1 MKTFLITLLLLV
13 IVNAHASGT
22 VVFTAAQRQALQIKT
37 AAIIPTTRNLGGL
50 LPAKIAVPN
59 AQLQVVTAPQQGL
72 VEVLLLA
79 EGESITAGQPLVRI
93 QSPRLLELQ
102 SDYLAVHT
110 RYRLAASNY
119 QRDRKLNKEGIIA
132 ERRLLESKA
141 DYQELATSLA
151 RLRRILELAG
161 MDEDTLATLESSRDL
176 NSTLVI
182 LAPFDGVILEQLVEA
197 GSRVEAADPIY
208 RIASLD
214 PLWMEVHVPLEQLGD
229 THIGQEVE
237 IPELGV
243 TGRII
248 TIGHMV
254 HGADQGVLIRAEV
267 HEGSDKLRPGQFVQ
281 VQFAVT
287 TSDIRFRIARSAVIY
302 SKGNS
307 FIFVEQMDGFA
318 AYKVTVTNDEGNTL
332 IIQAD
337 LPADARVAVSG
348 TVAIKAVWLEGVD

>member
-1 MKTFLITLLLLV
+1 M
-13 IVNAHASGT
+13 N
-22 VVFTAAQRQALQIKT
+22 
-37 AAIIPTTRNLGGL
+37 
-50 LPAKIAVPN
+50 
-59 AQLQVVTAPQQGL
+59 
-72 VEVLLLA
+72 
-79 EGESITAGQPLVRI
+79 
-93 QSPRLLELQ
+93 
-102 SDYLAVHT
+102 
-110 RYRLAASNY
+110 
-119 QRDRKLNKEGIIA
+119 
-132 ERRLLESKA
+132 
-141 DYQELATSLA
+141 
-151 RLRRILELAG
+151 
-161 MDEDTLATLESSRDL
+161 EDALATLETSRDL

-254 HGADQGVLIRAEV
+254 HGADQGVLIRAEG

-287 TSDIRFRIARSAVIY
+287 TSDIHFRIARSAVIY

-307 FIFVEQMDGFA
+307 FVFVEQLDGFA
-318 AYKVTVTNDEGNTL
+318 AYRVTVTDDEGSTL
-332 IIQAD
+332 VIQAD
-337 LPADARVAVSG
+337 LPAAARVVVSG
-348 TVAIKAVWLEGVD
+348 TVAIKAAWLEGVD

>member
-1 MKTFLITLLLLV
+1 MKTFLITLLLL
-13 IVNAHASGT
+13 ITVNAYATGT

-50 LPAKIAVPN
+50 LPGKVAVPN

-79 EGESITAGQPLVRI
+79 EGESIVAGQPLVRI

-102 SDYLAVHT
+102 SEYLEVHT

-141 DYQELATSLA
+141 DYQELMTSLA

-161 MDEDTLATLESSRDL
+161 MDEDALTTLESSRDL
-176 NSTLVI
+176 NSALVI

-208 RIASLD
+208 RIANLD
-214 PLWMEVHVPLEQLGD
+214 PLWLEVHVPLEKLGG
-229 THIGQEVE
+229 THVGQEVE
-237 IPELGV
+237 IPKLGV
-243 TGRII
+243 SGRII

-287 TSDIRFRIARSAVIY
+287 TRDIRFRIARSAVIY
-302 SKGNS
+302 SKGSS
-307 FIFVEQMDGFA
+307 FIFVEQTDGFA
-318 AYKVTVTNDEGNTL
+318 AYEVTVTDDEGSTL
-332 IIQAD
+332 VIQAD
-337 LPADARVAVSG
+337 LPADAQVAISG
-348 TVAIKAVWLEGVD
+348 TVAIKAAWLEGVD